1 MSSNLVDIYVLYR
14 IIKDL
19 ATPFE
24 KTDAFKTG
32 LIDKKGERL
41 RDSTGKKVKA
51 ETKAQKKADN
61 YYFRF
66 IRNLKRLMTKVGLG
80 SRLATFA
87 AAMFLI
93 KEEMEKKHTLTEDG
107 FKDEDLV
114 LEEIVKGIRFLEKN
128 SHKQYNQLCEE
139 IANATGAAV
148 AGTGDDPVHWKKMP
162 YRVGSVGDRKKKGR
176 YINGVAYLK
185 AAAKAKKDALDG
197 NANRDQ
203 PRAARQPDRPSKS
216 A

>member
-41 RDSTGKKVKA
+41 RDSTGRKVKA
-51 ETKAQKKADN
+51 DTKAQKKADN

-66 IRNLKRLMTKVGLG
+66 IRNLKRLLTKVGLG

-114 LEEIVKGIRFLEKN
+114 LEDIVKGIKFLEKN
-128 SHKQYNQLCEE
+128 SFKNYNE
-139 IANATGAAV
+139 IFTK
-148 AGTGDDPVHWKKMP
+148 TIFCK
-162 YRVGSVGDRKKKGR
+162 R
-176 YINGVAYLK
+176 
-185 AAAKAKKDALDG
+185 
-197 NANRDQ
+197 
-203 PRAARQPDRPSKS
+203 
-216 A
+216 

>member
-19 ATPFE
+19 ATPFD

-66 IRNLKRLMTKVGLG
+66 IRNLKRLMSKVGLG

-114 LEEIVKGIRFLEKN
+114 LEEIVKGIKFLEKN

-185 AAAKAKKDALDG
+185 AAAKAKKERESG
-197 NANRDQ
+197 HT
-203 PRAARQPDRPSKS
+203 KT
-216 A
+216 

>member
-1 MSSNLVDIYVLYR
+1 MASNLVDIYVLYR

-32 LIDKKGERL
+32 LIDRKGERL
-41 RDSTGKKVKA
+41 RDSTGRRVKP
-51 ETKAQKKADN
+51 ETKEQKRADN

-80 SRLATFA
+80 SKLATFA

-107 FKDEDLV
+107 FRDEDLV
-114 LEEIVKGIRFLEKN
+114 LEEIVKGIKFLEKN
-128 SHKQYNQLCEE
+128 SFKNYNQLCED
-139 IANATGAAV
+139 ISNTTGAAV

-185 AAAKAKKDALDG
+185 AAAKAKKERESG
-197 NANRDQ
+197 R
-203 PRAARQPDRPSKS
+203 RKT
-216 A
+216 

>member
-19 ATPFE
+19 ATPFD

-66 IRNLKRLMTKVGLG
+66 IRNLKRLMSKVGLG

-162 YRVGSVGDRKKKGR
+162 YRVGSIGDRKRKGR

-185 AAAKAKKDALDG
+185 AAAKAKKERESG
-197 NANRDQ
+197 RT
-203 PRAARQPDRPSKS
+203 KT
-216 A
+216 

>member
-19 ATPFE
+19 ATPFD

-66 IRNLKRLMTKVGLG
+66 IRNLKRLMSKVGLG

-148 AGTGDDPVHWKKMP
+148 AGTGDDPVHRKKMP
-162 YRVGSVGDRKKKGR
+162 YRVGSVGDRKRKGR

-185 AAAKAKKDALDG
+185 AAAKAKKERESG
-197 NANRDQ
+197 RT
-203 PRAARQPDRPSKS
+203 KT
-216 A
+216 

>member
-66 IRNLKRLMTKVGLG
+66 IRNLKRLMSKVGLG

-162 YRVGSVGDRKKKGR
+162 YRIGSVGDRKRKGR

-185 AAAKAKKDALDG
+185 AAAKAKKERESG
-197 NANRDQ
+197 RT
-203 PRAARQPDRPSKS
+203 KT
-216 A
+216 

>member
-41 RDSTGKKVKA
+41 RDSTGRKVKA
-51 ETKAQKKADN
+51 DTKAQKKADN

-114 LEEIVKGIRFLEKN
+114 LEEIVKGIKFLEKN
-128 SHKQYNQLCEE
+128 S
-139 IANATGAAV
+139 V

-176 YINGVAYLK
+176 YINGIAYLK
-185 AAAKAKKDALDG
+185 AAAKAKKERESG
-197 NANRDQ
+197 R
-203 PRAARQPDRPSKS
+203 RKT
-216 A
+216 

>member
-19 ATPFE
+19 ATPFD

-41 RDSTGKKVKA
+41 RDSTGRKVKA

-66 IRNLKRLMTKVGLG
+66 IRNLKRLMSKVGLG

-162 YRVGSVGDRKKKGR
+162 YRVGSVGDRKRKGR

-185 AAAKAKKDALDG
+185 AAAKAKKERESG
-197 NANRDQ
+197 RT
-203 PRAARQPDRPSKS
+203 KT
-216 A
+216 

>member
-185 AAAKAKKDALDG
+185 AAAKAKKERESG
-197 NANRDQ
+197 RT
-203 PRAARQPDRPSKS
+203 KT
-216 A
+216 

>member
-19 ATPFE
+19 ATPFD

-32 LIDKKGERL
+32 LINKKGERL

-66 IRNLKRLMTKVGLG
+66 IRNLKRLMSKVGLG

-93 KEEMEKKHTLTEDG
+93 REEMEKKHTLTEDG

-114 LEEIVKGIRFLEKN
+114 LEEIVKGIKFLEKN

-185 AAAKAKKDALDG
+185 AAAKAKKERERGL
-197 NANRDQ
+197 R
-203 PRAARQPDRPSKS
+203 KT
-216 A
+216 

>member
-66 IRNLKRLMTKVGLG
+66 IRNLKRLMSKVGLG

-162 YRVGSVGDRKKKGR
+162 YRVGSVGDRKRKGR

-185 AAAKAKKDALDG
+185 AAAKAKKERESG
-197 NANRDQ
+197 RT
-203 PRAARQPDRPSKS
+203 KT
-216 A
+216 

>member
-19 ATPFE
+19 ATPFD

-41 RDSTGKKVKA
+41 RDTTGKKVKA
-51 ETKAQKKADN
+51 DTKEQKKADN

-80 SRLATFA
+80 SKLATFA

-93 KEEMEKKHTLTEDG
+93 KEEMENKHTLTEDG

-114 LEEIVKGIRFLEKN
+114 LEEIVKGIKFLEKN
-128 SHKQYNQLCEE
+128 SFKHYNQLRAE
-139 IANATGAAV
+139 IANTTGAAV
-148 AGTGDDPVHWKKMP
+148 AGTGDDPVHWRKMP
-162 YRVGSVGDRKKKGR
+162 YRVGKAGDRKKKGR

-185 AAAKAKKDALDG
+185 AAAKAKKEREIG
-197 NANRDQ
+197 R
-203 PRAARQPDRPSKS
+203 RKT
-216 A
+216 

>member
-19 ATPFE
+19 ATPFD

-32 LIDKKGERL
+32 LINKKGERL

-66 IRNLKRLMTKVGLG
+66 IRNLKRLMSKVGLG

-93 KEEMEKKHTLTEDG
+93 REEMEKKHTLTEDG

-114 LEEIVKGIRFLEKN
+114 LEEIVKGIKFLENNSFKN
-128 SHKQYNQLCEE
+128 YNQLCEE

-185 AAAKAKKDALDG
+185 AAAKAKKERERGL
-197 NANRDQ
+197 R
-203 PRAARQPDRPSKS
+203 KT
-216 A
+216 

>member
-19 ATPFE
+19 ATPFD

-66 IRNLKRLMTKVGLG
+66 IRNLKRLMSKVGLG

-162 YRVGSVGDRKKKGR
+162 YRVGSVGDRKRKGR

-185 AAAKAKKDALDG
+185 AAAKAKKERESG
-197 NANRDQ
+197 RT
-203 PRAARQPDRPSKS
+203 KT
-216 A
+216 

>member
-41 RDSTGKKVKA
+41 RDSTGRKVKA
-51 ETKAQKKADN
+51 DTKAQKKADN

-114 LEEIVKGIRFLEKN
+114 LEEIVKGIKFLEKN
-128 SHKQYNQLCEE
+128 SFKNYNQLCED
-139 IANATGAAV
+139 IANTTGAAV
-148 AGTGDDPVHWKKMP
+148 AGTGDDPVPWMKMP
-162 YRVGSVGDRKKKGR
+162 YRGGSVGDRKKKGR

-185 AAAKAKKDALDG
+185 AAAKAKKERESG
-197 NANRDQ
+197 R
-203 PRAARQPDRPSKS
+203 RKT
-216 A
+216 

>member
-41 RDSTGKKVKA
+41 RDSTVKKVKA

-66 IRNLKRLMTKVGLG
+66 IRNLKRLMSKVGLG

-162 YRVGSVGDRKKKGR
+162 YRVGSVGDRKRKGR

-185 AAAKAKKDALDG
+185 AAAKAKKERESG
-197 NANRDQ
+197 RT
-203 PRAARQPDRPSKS
+203 KT
-216 A
+216 

>member
-162 YRVGSVGDRKKKGR
+162 YRVGSVGDRKRKGR

-185 AAAKAKKDALDG
+185 AAAKAKKERESG
-197 NANRDQ
+197 RT
-203 PRAARQPDRPSKS
+203 KT
-216 A
+216 

>member
-66 IRNLKRLMTKVGLG
+66 IRNLKRLMSKVGLG

-185 AAAKAKKDALDG
+185 AAAKAKKERESG
-197 NANRDQ
+197 RT
-203 PRAARQPDRPSKS
+203 KT
-216 A
+216 

>member
-19 ATPFE
+19 ATPFD

-66 IRNLKRLMTKVGLG
+66 IRNLKRLMSKVGLG

-139 IANATGAAV
+139 IANTTGAAV
-148 AGTGDDPVHWKKMP
+148 AGTGDDPVHWVKKP
-162 YRVGSVGDRKKKGR
+162 YRVGSVGDRKRKGR

-185 AAAKAKKDALDG
+185 KMAREAAKK
-197 NANRDQ
+197 Q
-203 PRAARQPDRPSKS
+203 ES
-216 A
+216 

>member
-19 ATPFE
+19 STPFE

-41 RDSTGKKVKA
+41 RDSTGRKVKA

-66 IRNLKRLMTKVGLG
+66 IRNLKKLMTKVGLG

-93 KEEMEKKHTLTEDG
+93 KEEIEKKHTLTEDG

-114 LEEIVKGIRFLEKN
+114 LEEIVKGIKFLEKN
-128 SHKQYNQLCEE
+128 SFKQYNQLCEE
-139 IANATGAAV
+139 IANTTGSAV
-148 AGTGDDPVHWKKMP
+148 AGTGDDPVHWRRMP
-162 YRVGSVGDRKKKGR
+162 YRVGSAGDRKKKGR

-185 AAAKAKKDALDG
+185 AAAKKKKERENG
-197 NANRDQ
+197 YR
-203 PRAARQPDRPSKS
+203 KT
-216 A
+216 

>member
-19 ATPFE
+19 ATPFD

-32 LIDKKGERL
+32 LINKKGERL

-66 IRNLKRLMTKVGLG
+66 IRNLKRLMSKVGLG

-114 LEEIVKGIRFLEKN
+114 LEEIVKGIKFLENNSFKN
-128 SHKQYNQLCEE
+128 YNQLCEE

-185 AAAKAKKDALDG
+185 AAAKAKKERERGL
-197 NANRDQ
+197 R
-203 PRAARQPDRPSKS
+203 KT
-216 A
+216 